1 MMEEKHKKILKKEKF
16 TQKSNSIFNHSIN
29 TDTTLQNNVLFM
41 TDEEKIE
48 KIKKHFFQIM
58 KILGL
63 DMNDDSLRKTPKRV
77 AKMFIQEI
85 FSGLNP
91 KNIPDFSIFENKY
104 KYNQMLIEKNITV
117 YSTCE
122 HHFLPIVGKAHVGYI
137 SNGKVVGLSK
147 INRIVNF
154 YAKRPQVQERLTMQI
169 VQSLQDMLETQDV
182 ACVIE
187 AKHLCVNSRGI
198 RDTDS
203 KTITTELIG
212 SFKKNSEIRKE
223 FLHYIGIS

>member
-1 MMEEKHKKILKKEKF
+1 M
-16 TQKSNSIFNHSIN
+16 N
-29 TDTTLQNNVLFM
+29 
-41 TDEEKIE
+41 DEEKIE
-48 KIKKHFFQIM
+48 KIKKHFFHIM
-58 KILGL
+58 EVLGL
-63 DMNDDSLRKTPKRV
+63 DMNDDSLRRTPKRV
-77 AKMFIQEI
+77 AKMFIHEI

-91 KNIPDFSIFENKY
+91 KNTPNFSIFENKY

-122 HHFLPIVGKAHVGYI
+122 HHFLPIIGKAHVGYI

-154 YAKRPQVQERLTMQI
+154 YARRPQVQERLTIQI
-169 VQSLQDMLETQDV
+169 VQSLKKMLETQDV
-182 ACVIE
+182 ACIIE

-198 RDTDS
+198 KDTDS
-203 KTITTELIG
+203 STVTTELVG

-223 FLHYIGIS
+223 FLHHIGIS

>member
-1 MMEEKHKKILKKEKF
+1 MMEEKHNKIKKIKLN
-16 TQKSNSIFNHSIN
+16 QKYNSILNHSIN
-29 TDTTLQNNVLFM
+29 PDLISQNNVGFM
-41 TDEEKIE
+41 NDEEKIE

-58 KILGL
+58 EILGL

-91 KNIPDFSIFENKY
+91 KNTPNFSIFENKY

-122 HHFLPIVGKAHVGYI
+122 HHFLPIIGKAHVGYI

-154 YAKRPQVQERLTMQI
+154 YAKRPQVQERLTIQI
-169 VQSLQDMLETQDV
+169 VQSLKKMLETQDV
-182 ACVIE
+182 ACIIE

-198 RDTDS
+198 KDTDS
-203 KTITTELIG
+203 STVTTELIG
-212 SFKKNSEIRKE
+212 SFKNNSEIRKE
-223 FLHYIGIS
+223 FLHHIGIS

>member
-1 MMEEKHKKILKKEKF
+1 MNPYFI
-16 TQKSNSIFNHSIN
+16 S
-29 TDTTLQNNVLFM
+29 QNNIFFM
-41 TDEEKIE
+41 NDEEKIE
-48 KIKKHFFQIM
+48 KIKKHFFHIM
-58 KILGL
+58 EVLGL
-63 DMNDDSLRKTPKRV
+63 DMNDDSLRRTPKRV
-77 AKMFIQEI
+77 AKMFIHEI

-91 KNIPDFSIFENKY
+91 KNTPNFSIFENKY

-122 HHFLPIVGKAHVGYI
+122 HHFLPIIGKAHVGYI

-154 YAKRPQVQERLTMQI
+154 YARRPQVQERLTIQI
-169 VQSLQDMLETQDV
+169 VQSLKKMLETQDV
-182 ACVIE
+182 ACIIE

-198 RDTDS
+198 KDTDS
-203 KTITTELIG
+203 STVTIELVG

-223 FLHYIGIS
+223 FFHHIGIS

>member
-1 MMEEKHKKILKKEKF
+1 MEEKHNKIKKIKLN
-16 TQKSNSIFNHSIN
+16 QKYNSILNHSIN
-29 TDTTLQNNVLFM
+29 PDLISQNNVGFM
-41 TDEEKIE
+41 NDEEKIE

-58 KILGL
+58 EILGL

-91 KNIPDFSIFENKY
+91 KNTPNFSIFENKY

-122 HHFLPIVGKAHVGYI
+122 HHFLPIIGKAHVGYI

-154 YAKRPQVQERLTMQI
+154 YAKRPQVQERLTIQI
-169 VQSLQDMLETQDV
+169 VQSLKKMLETQDV
-182 ACVIE
+182 ACIIE

-198 RDTDS
+198 KDTDS
-203 KTITTELIG
+203 STVTTELIG
-212 SFKKNSEIRKE
+212 SFKNNSEIRKE
-223 FLHYIGIS
+223 FLHHIGIS

>member
-1 MMEEKHKKILKKEKF
+1 MMGDKKILEKDNKDTNSYFLENHGTPLRDDAFLISDEKK
-16 TQKSNSIFNHSIN
+16 I
-29 TDTTLQNNVLFM
+29 D
-41 TDEEKIE
+41 KIE
-48 KIKKHFFQIM
+48 KHFFHIM
-58 KILGL
+58 EILGL
-63 DMNDDSLRKTPKRV
+63 DMNDDSLRSTPKRV
-77 AKMFIQEI
+77 AKMFIKEI

-91 KNIPDFSIFENKY
+91 KNHPHLSTFENKY
-104 KYNQMLIEKNITV
+104 KYNQMLIEKNIIV

-169 VQSLQDMLETQDV
+169 VKSLQKILDTRDV
-182 ACVIE
+182 ACVID

-198 RDTDS
+198 RDIDTR
-203 KTITTELIG
+203 TITTELVG
-212 SFKKNSEIRKE
+212 AFKKNSEIRRE
-223 FLHYIGIS
+223 FFHYIGIS

>member
-1 MMEEKHKKILKKEKF
+1 M
-16 TQKSNSIFNHSIN
+16 N
-29 TDTTLQNNVLFM
+29 
-41 TDEEKIE
+41 DEEKIE
-48 KIKKHFFQIM
+48 KIKKHFFHIM
-58 KILGL
+58 EVLGL
-63 DMNDDSLRKTPKRV
+63 DMNDDSLRRTPKRV
-77 AKMFIQEI
+77 AKMFIHEI

-91 KNIPDFSIFENKY
+91 KNTPNFSIFENKY

-122 HHFLPIVGKAHVGYI
+122 HHFLPIIGKAHVGYI

-154 YAKRPQVQERLTMQI
+154 YARRPQVQERLTIQI
-169 VQSLQDMLETQDV
+169 VQSLKKMLETQDV
-182 ACVIE
+182 ACIIE

-198 RDTDS
+198 KDTDS
-203 KTITTELIG
+203 STVTIELVG

-223 FLHYIGIS
+223 FFHHIGIS

>member
-1 MMEEKHKKILKKEKF
+1 M
-16 TQKSNSIFNHSIN
+16 N
-29 TDTTLQNNVLFM
+29 
-41 TDEEKIE
+41 DEEKIE

-58 KILGL
+58 EILGL

-91 KNIPDFSIFENKY
+91 KNTPNFSIFENKY

-122 HHFLPIVGKAHVGYI
+122 HHFLPIIGKAHVGYI

-154 YAKRPQVQERLTMQI
+154 YAKRPQVQERLTIQI
-169 VQSLQDMLETQDV
+169 VQSLKKMLETQDV
-182 ACVIE
+182 ACIIE

-198 RDTDS
+198 KDTDS
-203 KTITTELIG
+203 STVTTELIG
-212 SFKKNSEIRKE
+212 SFKNNSEIRKE
-223 FLHYIGIS
+223 FLHHIGIS

>member
-1 MMEEKHKKILKKEKF
+1 MEEKHNKIKKRKLN
-16 TQKSNSIFNHSIN
+16 QKYNSILNHSIN
-29 TDTTLQNNVLFM
+29 PDLTSKNNVCFM
-41 TDEEKIE
+41 NDEDKIE

-58 KILGL
+58 EVLGL
-63 DMNDDSLRKTPKRV
+63 DMNDDSLRRTPKRV

-91 KNIPDFSIFENKY
+91 KNTPIFSIFENKY

-122 HHFLPIVGKAHVGYI
+122 HHFLPIIGKAHVGYI

-154 YAKRPQVQERLTMQI
+154 YAKRPQIQERLTIQI
-169 VQSLQDMLETQDV
+169 VQSLKKMLETQDV
-182 ACVIE
+182 ACIIE

-198 RDTDS
+198 KDIES
-203 KTITTELIG
+203 STITTELIG

-223 FLHYIGIS
+223 FLHHIGIS

>member
-1 MMEEKHKKILKKEKF
+1 MMEKQNNKKID
-16 TQKSNSIFNHSIN
+16 SVNHETPLRNDAFYMS
-29 TDTTLQNNVLFM
+29 
-41 TDEEKIE
+41 DEEKID
-48 KIKKHFFQIM
+48 KIEKHFFHIM

-63 DMNDDSLRKTPKRV
+63 DMNDDSLKSTPRRV
-77 AKMFIQEI
+77 AKMFIKEI

-91 KNIPDFSIFENKY
+91 NTTPKSSTFENKY

-147 INRIVNF
+147 INRIVNY

-169 VQSLQDMLETQDV
+169 VKSLQEILETKDV
-182 ACVIE
+182 ACVID

-198 RDTDS
+198 RDIES
-203 KTITTELIG
+203 STITTELIG
-212 SFKKNSEIRKE
+212 SFKNNPEIRRE
-223 FLHYIGIS
+223 FFHYIGIP

>member
-1 MMEEKHKKILKKEKF
+1 MMEEKHNKIKKKKLN
-16 TQKSNSIFNHSIN
+16 QKYNSILNHSIN
-29 TDTTLQNNVLFM
+29 SDLTSQNNVYFM
-41 TDEEKIE
+41 SDEEKIE

-58 KILGL
+58 EILGL

-91 KNIPDFSIFENKY
+91 KNTPNFSIFENKY
-104 KYNQMLIEKNITV
+104 RYNQMLIEKNITV

-122 HHFLPIVGKAHVGYI
+122 HHFLPIIGKAHVGYI

-154 YAKRPQVQERLTMQI
+154 YAKRPQVQERLTIQI
-169 VQSLQDMLETQDV
+169 VQSLKKMLETQDV
-182 ACVIE
+182 ACIIE

-198 RDTDS
+198 KDTDS
-203 KTITTELIG
+203 STVTTELIG
-212 SFKKNSEIRKE
+212 SFKNNSEIRKE
-223 FLHYIGIS
+223 FLHHIGIS

>member
-1 MMEEKHKKILKKEKF
+1 MMEEKHNKIKKKKLN
-16 TQKSNSIFNHSIN
+16 QKYNSILNHSIN
-29 TDTTLQNNVLFM
+29 PDLTSQNNVCFM
-41 TDEEKIE
+41 SDEEKIE

-58 KILGL
+58 EILGL

-91 KNIPDFSIFENKY
+91 KNTPNFSIFENKY

-122 HHFLPIVGKAHVGYI
+122 HHFLPIIGKAHVGYI

-154 YAKRPQVQERLTMQI
+154 YAKRPQVQERLTIQI
-169 VQSLQDMLETQDV
+169 VQSLKKMLETQDV
-182 ACVIE
+182 ACIIE

-198 RDTDS
+198 KDTDS
-203 KTITTELIG
+203 STVTTELIG
-212 SFKKNSEIRKE
+212 SFKNNSEIRKE
-223 FLHYIGIS
+223 FLHHIGIS

>member
-1 MMEEKHKKILKKEKF
+1 MGDKKILEKDNKDTNSYFLENHGTPLRDDAFLISDEKK
-16 TQKSNSIFNHSIN
+16 I
-29 TDTTLQNNVLFM
+29 D
-41 TDEEKIE
+41 KIE
-48 KIKKHFFQIM
+48 KHFFHIM
-58 KILGL
+58 EILGL
-63 DMNDDSLRKTPKRV
+63 DMNDDSLRSTPKRV
-77 AKMFIQEI
+77 AKMFIKEI

-91 KNIPDFSIFENKY
+91 KNHPHLSTFENKY
-104 KYNQMLIEKNITV
+104 KYNQMLIEKNIIV

-169 VQSLQDMLETQDV
+169 VKSLQKILDTKDV
-182 ACVIE
+182 ACVID

-198 RDTDS
+198 RDIDTR
-203 KTITTELIG
+203 TITTELVG
-212 SFKKNSEIRKE
+212 AFKKDSEIRRE
-223 FLHYIGIS
+223 FFHYIGIS

>member
-1 MMEEKHKKILKKEKF
+1 M
-16 TQKSNSIFNHSIN
+16 N
-29 TDTTLQNNVLFM
+29 
-41 TDEEKIE
+41 DEEKIKKIE
-48 KIKKHFFQIM
+48 KYFFKIM
-58 KILGL
+58 DLLGL
-63 DMNDDSLRKTPKRV
+63 DMKDDSLRRTPKRV

-91 KNIPDFSIFENKY
+91 KLTPKTSIFENKY

-137 SNGKVVGLSK
+137 SNGKVIGLSK

-154 YAKRPQVQERLTMQI
+154 YAKRPQVQERLTIQI
-169 VQSLQDMLETQDV
+169 VESLHKILETKDV

-198 RDTDS
+198 QDVNS
-203 KTITTELIG
+203 QTITTELIG

-223 FLHYIGIS
+223 FFNHIGIS

>member
-1 MMEEKHKKILKKEKF
+1 MFLYDGRKKKNNK
-16 TQKSNSIFNHSIN
+16 NYIF
-29 TDTTLQNNVLFM
+29 DNNYDYPLRKDAFLM
-41 TDEEKIE
+41 NDEEKIKKIE
-48 KIKKHFFQIM
+48 KYFFKIM
-58 KILGL
+58 DLLGL
-63 DMNDDSLRKTPKRV
+63 DMKDDSLRRTPKRV

-91 KNIPDFSIFENKY
+91 KLTPKTSIFENKY

-137 SNGKVVGLSK
+137 SNGKVIGLSK

-154 YAKRPQVQERLTMQI
+154 YAKRPQVQERLTIQI
-169 VQSLQDMLETQDV
+169 VESLHKILETKDV

-198 RDTDS
+198 QDVNS
-203 KTITTELIG
+203 QTITTELIG

-223 FLHYIGIS
+223 FFNHIGIS

>member
-1 MMEEKHKKILKKEKF
+1 MMEEKHNKIKKIKLN
-16 TQKSNSIFNHSIN
+16 QKYNSILNHSIN
-29 TDTTLQNNVLFM
+29 PDLTSQNNVYFM
-41 TDEEKIE
+41 SDEEKIE

-58 KILGL
+58 EVLGL
-63 DMNDDSLRKTPKRV
+63 DMNDDSLRRTPKRV

-91 KNIPDFSIFENKY
+91 KNTPHFSIFENKY

-122 HHFLPIVGKAHVGYI
+122 HHFLPIIGKAHVGYI

-154 YAKRPQVQERLTMQI
+154 YAKRPQVQERLTIQI
-169 VQSLQDMLETQDV
+169 VQSLKKMLETQDV
-182 ACVIE
+182 ACIIE

-198 RDTDS
+198 KDTDS
-203 KTITTELIG
+203 STVTTELIG

-223 FLHYIGIS
+223 FLHHIGIS

>member
-1 MMEEKHKKILKKEKF
+1 MEGKHNKIKKRKLN
-16 TQKSNSIFNHSIN
+16 QKYNSILNHSIN
-29 TDTTLQNNVLFM
+29 PDFTSQNNVCFM
-41 TDEEKIE
+41 SDEEKIE

-58 KILGL
+58 EVLGL

-91 KNIPDFSIFENKY
+91 KNTPNFSIFENKY

-122 HHFLPIVGKAHVGYI
+122 HHFLPIIGKAHVGYI

-154 YAKRPQVQERLTMQI
+154 YAKRPQVQERLTIQI
-169 VQSLQDMLETQDV
+169 VQSLKKMLETQDV
-182 ACVIE
+182 ACIIE

-198 RDTDS
+198 KDTDS
-203 KTITTELIG
+203 STVTTELIG

-223 FLHYIGIS
+223 FLHHIGIS

>member
-1 MMEEKHKKILKKEKF
+1 MMEGKYKKIKKKKKLN
-16 TQKSNSIFNHSIN
+16 QNSILNHSIN
-29 TDTTLQNNVLFM
+29 NRNCIFRNNVSYM
-41 TDEEKIE
+41 NDEEKID

-63 DMNDDSLRKTPKRV
+63 DMNDDSLRRTPKRV

-91 KNIPDFSIFENKY
+91 KNIPNFSIFENKY
-104 KYNQMLIEKNITV
+104 KYKQMLIEKNITV

-122 HHFLPIVGKAHVGYI
+122 HHFLPIIGKAHVGYI

-154 YAKRPQVQERLTMQI
+154 YAKRPQVQERLTIQI
-169 VQSLQDMLETQDV
+169 VQSLQKMLETKDV

-198 RDTDS
+198 KDIDTS
-203 KTITTELIG
+203 TVTTELIG
-212 SFKKNSEIRKE
+212 SFKNDSEIRKE

>member
-1 MMEEKHKKILKKEKF
+1 MMEGKHNKIKKRKLN
-16 TQKSNSIFNHSIN
+16 QKYNSILNHSIN
-29 TDTTLQNNVLFM
+29 PDFTSQNNVCFM
-41 TDEEKIE
+41 SDEEKIE

-58 KILGL
+58 EVLGL

-91 KNIPDFSIFENKY
+91 KNTPNFSIFENKY

-122 HHFLPIVGKAHVGYI
+122 HHFLPIIGKAHVGYI

-154 YAKRPQVQERLTMQI
+154 YAKRPQVQERLTIQI
-169 VQSLQDMLETQDV
+169 VQSLKKMLETQDV
-182 ACVIE
+182 ACIIE

-198 RDTDS
+198 KDTDS
-203 KTITTELIG
+203 STVTTELIG

-223 FLHYIGIS
+223 FLHHIGIS

>member
-1 MMEEKHKKILKKEKF
+1 MEEKHKKILKKKKL
-16 TQKSNSIFNHSIN
+16 TQKSNSVLNNSTN
-29 TDTTLQNNVLFM
+29 TETTLHEKVYLMN
-41 TDEEKIE
+41 DEDKIE
-48 KIKKHFFQIM
+48 KIKQHFFQIM

-63 DMNDDSLRKTPKRV
+63 DMNDDSLCMTPQRV
-77 AKMFIQEI
+77 AQMFVKEI

-91 KNIPDFSIFENKY
+91 KNMPHLSIFENKY
-104 KYNQMLIEKNITV
+104 KYRQMLIEKNITV

-154 YAKRPQVQERLTMQI
+154 YAKRPQVQERLTIQI
-169 VQSLQDMLETQDV
+169 VQYLKKMLGTQDV

-198 RDTDS
+198 RDIDS
-203 KTITTELIG
+203 RTVTTELTG
-212 SFKKNSEIRKE
+212 SFKENSEIRKE
-223 FLHYIGIS
+223 FLHHIGIS